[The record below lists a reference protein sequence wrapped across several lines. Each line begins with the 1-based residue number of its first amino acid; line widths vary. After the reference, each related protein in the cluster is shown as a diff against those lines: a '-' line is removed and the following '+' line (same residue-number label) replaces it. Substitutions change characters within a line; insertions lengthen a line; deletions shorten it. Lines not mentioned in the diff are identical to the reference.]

1 MLRRGGI
8 LLLLVEIYWRALVK
22 KTDFIRRINKE
33 DRKYKMAKLKSYL
46 RMKFSYGEKRR
57 SRESAYSIFE
67 NDFRFD
73 TNKNGLPKAKYYKPT
88 DIIIYDLI
96 KKEYLAETKNG
107 LIKLFKKCY
116 SHKYMW
122 GGKSEQDIDNLII
135 GLDQKVNSGNSWY
148 EIGIF
153 DFAYNEKLD
162 TYIDH
167 FKIRFHNFSSSYAAI
182 EVQIKLAD
190 SFVDELSDFIKKTYK
205 KPGMC
210 IHRYWGRKKGKTGAK
225 IIYGVSAG
233 VQSECAKSQI
243 VYEQLQYVKSIAL
256 KEFKKYFLMMHFS
269 NSGNVLGINVFETN
283 IKITDRLDRPV
294 YESLGLNDRYGF
306 NISSAERLYVS
317 TATIDYF
324 DSYETD
330 MLFVYNPD
338 LMSDYQM
345 FSTAHNKSLHYLTHY
360 YLSDL
365 YRIVILKD
373 IGIRYLNQIRQYRNL
388 VNKNKPYRRNHKNL
402 LKIKYNLSKDF
413 YEFKKIDDELPV
425 NEEFSRAE
433 QIIKDDSFIHS
444 SIYHGIHTSESFYG
458 IPRWIWKQIETNY
471 NEVESD
477 INRKIEISSSLTN
490 YYAETINRLMVCI
503 QVIIALATFYL
514 LIFPNVAKVIAKF
527 IEGLFH

>member
-1 MLRRGGI
+1 M
-8 LLLLVEIYWRALVK
+8 K

-46 RMKFSYGEKRR
+46 RMKFSHGEKRR
-57 SRESAYSIFE
+57 SREFAYSIFE
-67 NDFRFD
+67 NNYRFD

-162 TYIDH
+162 TYIDY

-190 SFVDELSDFIKKTYK
+190 SFVDELSDFIKNPYK

-210 IHRYWGRKKGKTGAK
+210 IHRHWGRKKGKTGAK

-256 KEFKKYFLMMHFS
+256 KEFKK
-269 NSGNVLGINVFETN
+269 
-283 IKITDRLDRPV
+283 
-294 YESLGLNDRYGF
+294 
-306 NISSAERLYVS
+306 
-317 TATIDYF
+317 
-324 DSYETD
+324 
-330 MLFVYNPD
+330 
-338 LMSDYQM
+338 
-345 FSTAHNKSLHYLTHY
+345 
-360 YLSDL
+360 
-365 YRIVILKD
+365 
-373 IGIRYLNQIRQYRNL
+373 
-388 VNKNKPYRRNHKNL
+388 
-402 LKIKYNLSKDF
+402 
-413 YEFKKIDDELPV
+413 
-425 NEEFSRAE
+425 
-433 QIIKDDSFIHS
+433 
-444 SIYHGIHTSESFYG
+444 
-458 IPRWIWKQIETNY
+458 
-471 NEVESD
+471 
-477 INRKIEISSSLTN
+477 
-490 YYAETINRLMVCI
+490 
-503 QVIIALATFYL
+503 
-514 LIFPNVAKVIAKF
+514 
-527 IEGLFH
+527 